1 MTECT
6 QPSFTFAE
14 HGRRQVVA
22 RFDGGTITS
31 DGGGVLLRQLEQ
43 RSGIVRQ
50 FAACFRDH
58 RQPAQ
63 VEHSVRELVS
73 QRVYG
78 LVLGYEDL
86 NDHDQLRSDPLL
98 ALLSG
103 KQDLA
108 GKQRRRAQ
116 DRGNPG
122 AGKSTLNRLEGTPAD
137 ADSSSRYKKIVLDT
151 GAVDR
156 LLTDLYIQS
165 QPRQPKRIVLDLDA
179 TTTACTAI
187 RKGAFSTATT
197 GIIATC
203 RSTFSPG
210 SSCCA
215 RACGRPISTPRRG
228 RWKKSS
234 ASSNNCGGCGPKPR
248 SCCGPTAVFAATRS

>member
-6 QPSFTFAE
+6 QTSFTFAD
-14 HGRRQVVA
+14 HSRRQVVA

-43 RSGIVRQ
+43 RTGILRR
-50 FAACFRDH
+50 FADCFRDH

-63 VEHSVRELVS
+63 IEHSVRELVS

-78 LVLGYEDL
+78 LALGYEDL

-103 KQDLA
+103 KQDLE

-122 AGKSTLNRLEGTPAD
+122 AGKSTLNRLELTPAK
-137 ADSSSRYKKIVLDT
+137 AGVNSRRLRVL
-151 GAVDR
+151 
-156 LLTDLYIQS
+156 L
-165 QPRQPKRIVLDLDA
+165 P
-179 TTTACTAI
+179 
-187 RKGAFSTATT
+187 
-197 GIIATC
+197 
-203 RSTFSPG
+203 
-210 SSCCA
+210 
-215 RACGRPISTPRRG
+215 
-228 RWKKSS
+228 
-234 ASSNNCGGCGPKPR
+234 
-248 SCCGPTAVFAATRS
+248 